1 MKFPNKKIILF
12 IFIIVFSAVNFGSGI
27 NFTQAEDDAS
37 DIKDDMN
44 KLQNKIE
51 KEEKELQQNQSELN
65 VTQKQISSTT
75 DQLNQTKEEISRKE
89 KEIENLENR
98 ITLNKKVMMAYAQEM
113 YSEDAEIFWALGLS
127 DVKFNEYFENFDQ
140 MLNVKEKFLAVAE
153 EIRKDKDKTAIVKE
167 ELAEK
172 KEEHEDLL
180 VIKQAEKKEIVS
192 DIVETQATIEEL
204 QKKLAELQSDLL
216 KVTGTSYSAKNI
228 QEAVE
233 YASGKTGV
241 PKGVLY
247 GFLKM
252 ETNLGA
258 NTGQCT
264 YKKVVEVALARYKSL
279 LKKNKKWQSSIDLL
293 NTREDLFYDI
303 VKDLGYNKDKKVSC
317 SPSGYIGQ
325 GGAMGVSQFMSD
337 VWKGYESQITSNT
350 GHKKPDPW
358 NITDGVMAMAIKLR
372 KAGATSDSSSTI
384 KKASINYLGTF
395 NNNYYS
401 GIVYWAKNY
410 KNLFK

>member
-1 MKFPNKKIILF
+1 MKVISKKIVLF
-12 IFIIVFSAVNFGSGI
+12 IFIVVFMAISFNGGTFFA
-27 NFTQAEDDAS
+27 QAEDDVD
-37 DIKDDMN
+37 DIKDDMS

-65 VTQKQISSTT
+65 VTQKQISTT
-75 DQLNQTKEEISRKE
+75 TQQLNQTKEEISRKE

-98 ITLNKKVMMAYAQEM
+98 IELNKKVMMAYAQEM
-113 YSEDAEIFWALGLS
+113 YSEDAEIFWTLGLS
-127 DVKFNEYFENFDQ
+127 NIKFNEYFENFDQ

-153 EIRKDKDKTAIVKE
+153 EIKKDKSKTVVVKE

-172 KEEHEDLL
+172 KEEHEELL
-180 VIKQAEKKEIVS
+180 AIKQAEKKEIVS

-293 NTREDLFYDI
+293 NKREDLFYDI
-303 VKDLGYNKDKKVSC
+303 VKDLGYSKDKKVSC

-337 VWKGYESQITSNT
+337 VWKGYESQITANT

-358 NITDGVMAMAIKLR
+358 NITDGVMAMAIKLK

>member
-1 MKFPNKKIILF
+1 MKFISKKIILF
-12 IFIIVFSAVNFGSGI
+12 IFIIVFTTVNFGSGTFFAQADEDV
-27 NFTQAEDDAS
+27 NKTKKSLEKTQEQ
-37 DIKDDMN
+37 
-44 KLQNKIE
+44 LE
-51 KEEKELQQNQSELN
+51 KEQKELQQSQANLS
-65 VTQKQISSTT
+65 VTQNQINTT
-75 DQLNQTKEEISRKE
+75 VSLLDKTETEISRKE
-89 KEIENLENR
+89 AELENIEKR
-98 ITLNKKVMMAYAQEM
+98 IELNKKILMTYVQEM
-113 YSEDAEIFWALGLS
+113 YSVDDEVAWVAVFGEK
-127 DVKFNEYFENFDQ
+127 KFNEYFENFDQ
-140 MLNVKEKFLAVAE
+140 MLGVKEKILLAVE
-153 EIRKDKDKTAIVKE
+153 EIKKDKNKIVDVKE

-172 KEEHEDLL
+172 KEDHEKLL
-180 VIKQAEKKEIVS
+180 AVKKSEKNEIVS
-192 DIVETQATIEEL
+192 DIVETQATIGEL
-204 QKKLAELQSDLL
+204 QKKLVELQSDLL

-293 NTREDLFYDI
+293 NKREDLFYDI
-303 VKDLGYNKDKKVSC
+303 VKDLGYKKDKKVSC
-317 SPSGYIGQ
+317 SPSSYIGQ

-337 VWKGYESQITSNT
+337 VWKGYESQITANT

-372 KAGATSDSSSTI
+372 KAGATSDSSSAI
-384 KKASINYLGTF
+384 KKASINYLGAF

>member
-293 NTREDLFYDI
+293 NKREDLFYDI

>member
-1 MKFPNKKIILF
+1 MKFISKKRILF
-12 IFIIVFSAVNFGSGI
+12 IFIVAFIAVNFSSGT
-27 NFTQAEDDAS
+27 FFAQAKDDAD
-37 DIKDDMN
+37 DIKDDMS

-65 VTQKQISSTT
+65 VTQKEISSTT
-75 DQLNQTKEEISRKE
+75 YQLNQTKEDISRKE

-98 ITLNKKVMMAYAQEM
+98 IELNKKVMMAYAQEM
-113 YSEDAEIFWALGLS
+113 YFEDVEIFWSIGLS
-127 DVKFNEYFENFDQ
+127 NIKFNEYFENFDQ

-153 EIRKDKDKTAIVKE
+153 EIKKDKSKTLTVKE

-172 KEEHEDLL
+172 EEEHENLL
-180 VIKQAEKKEIVS
+180 AIKQAEKKEIVS

-279 LKKNKKWQSSIDLL
+279 LKKNKKWQSSINLL
-293 NTREDLFYDI
+293 NKREDLFYDI
-303 VKDLGYNKDKKVSC
+303 VKDLGYSKDKKVSC

-337 VWKGYESQITSNT
+337 VWKGYESQITANT

>member
-216 KVTGTSYSAKNI
+216 KVTGTSYSAKSI

-293 NTREDLFYDI
+293 NKREDLSWI
-303 VKDLGYNKDKKVSC
+303 QQRQKS
-317 SPSGYIGQ
+317 
-325 GGAMGVSQFMSD
+325 
-337 VWKGYESQITSNT
+337 
-350 GHKKPDPW
+350 
-358 NITDGVMAMAIKLR
+358 VMFA
-372 KAGATSDSSSTI
+372 
-384 KKASINYLGTF
+384 
-395 NNNYYS
+395 
-401 GIVYWAKNY
+401 
-410 KNLFK
+410 

>member
-1 MKFPNKKIILF
+1 M
-12 IFIIVFSAVNFGSGI
+12 AVNFGNGT
-27 NFTQAEDDAS
+27 FLVQAEDDAS
-37 DIKDDMN
+37 DIKDDMS

-65 VTQKQISSTT
+65 VTQRQISTT
-75 DQLNQTKEEISRKE
+75 TYQLNQTKEEISRKE

-98 ITLNKKVMMAYAQEM
+98 IELNKKVMMTYAQEM
-113 YSEDAEIFWALGLS
+113 YFEDAEIFWSIGLNN
-127 DVKFNEYFENFDQ
+127 VKFNEYFENFDQ
-140 MLNVKEKFLAVAE
+140 MLNVKEKFLVVAE
-153 EIRKDKDKTAIVKE
+153 EIRKDKDKTAVVKE

-180 VIKQAEKKEIVS
+180 AIKQSEKNEIVS

-293 NTREDLFYDI
+293 NKREDLFYDI
-303 VKDLGYNKDKKVSC
+303 VKDLGYSKDKKVSC

-337 VWKGYESQITSNT
+337 VWKGYESQITANT

-384 KKASINYLGTF
+384 KKASINYLGAF

>member
-1 MKFPNKKIILF
+1 MKFISKKIILLV
-12 IFIIVFSAVNFGSGI
+12 FIIALTVVNFSSGT
-27 NFTQAEDDAS
+27 FFARADEEVDKAKKALEKTQEQLD
-37 DIKDDMN
+37 
-44 KLQNKIE
+44 
-51 KEEKELQQNQSELN
+51 KEQKELQRSQANLS
-65 VTQKQISSTT
+65 VTQGQINNTSS
-75 DQLNQTKEEISRKE
+75 QLNKTKEEISRKE
-89 KEIENLENR
+89 SELENLEKR
-98 ITLNKKVMMAYAQEM
+98 IELNKKTMVAYAQEM
-113 YSEDAEIFWALGLS
+113 YMNDSGISWTLS
-127 DVKFNEYFENFDQ
+127 LSNVKFNEYFENFDQ
-140 MLNVKEKFLAVAE
+140 MLNVKEKFLIVAE
-153 EIRKDKDKTAIVKE
+153 EIRKDKEKTAIVKE

-180 VIKQAEKKEIVS
+180 VIKQAEKKEIVT
-192 DIVETQATIEEL
+192 DIVETQATIEDL

-233 YASGKTGV
+233 YASRKTGV

-293 NTREDLFYDI
+293 NKREDLFYDI
-303 VKDLGYNKDKKVSC
+303 VKDLGYSKDKKVSC

-337 VWKGYESQITSNT
+337 VWKGYESQITANT

-372 KAGATSDSSSTI
+372 KAGATSDSSSAI